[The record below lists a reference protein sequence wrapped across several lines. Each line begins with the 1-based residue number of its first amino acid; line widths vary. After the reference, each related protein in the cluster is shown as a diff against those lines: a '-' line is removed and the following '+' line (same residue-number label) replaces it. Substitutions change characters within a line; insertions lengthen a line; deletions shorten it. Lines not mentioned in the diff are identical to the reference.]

1 MKIGSYI
8 HSVEDKLIHVI
19 RQQLCPWRR
28 FHQSDLQM
36 WKLRLRWIEQGSCSH
51 TSGPW
56 RGGDIAIIY
65 SSFLSWGRWIE
76 DHWAY
81 PVDGETVYAEHLQ
94 EISPGFNSPPAL
106 LWTTETYIFPA
117 LENEWNLPC
126 TSKRSQ
132 GFQFFF
138 FLPCAIIKSIEV
150 WVFSSL
156 LSLLSDILAPPL
168 TGSSALHMLGCCER
182 GRMVWE
188 GGGHMAWLI
197 FTALWHHS
205 SKPCFPEGCRICLAA
220 WLWAASQCPSGRTA
234 GRHFLQIPASFVLL
248 ENVACWYSKEYYRT
262 SCVMESL
269 GMLPQLAFEFSV
281 VLNTKCF
288 SGVTPFF
295 LFCIS
300 CLTCMA

>member
-1 MKIGSYI
+1 MEKQCMLSTCR
-8 HSVEDKLIHVI
+8 KF
-19 RQQLCPWRR
+19 P
-28 FHQSDLQM
+28 
-36 WKLRLRWIEQGSCSH
+36 QGSIHHQHFCEPQRPTFSLPWKM
-51 TSGPW
+51 SGTYHA
-56 RGGDIAIIY
+56 RQNV
-65 SSFLSWGRWIE
+65 LK
-76 DHWAY
+76 
-81 PVDGETVYAEHLQ
+81 
-94 EISPGFNSPPAL
+94 GFN
-106 LWTTETYIFPA
+106 
-117 LENEWNLPC
+117 
-126 TSKRSQ
+126 
-132 GFQFFF
+132 FF
-138 FLPCAIIKSIEV
+138 FLPRAIIKSIEV

-295 LFCIS
+295 LFLHFLLDLRGIGCHEFVYTFKVKQEFYSIHLIDPRADFS
-300 CLTCMA
+300 HSGGRREVTNKTTK